1 MQPEDEE
8 RLRHMLDASKEAMS
22 FVERR
27 TAAELET
34 DRQLALALVKEIE
47 IIGEA
52 ANRMSI
58 EVKAKTPEIPWP
70 IIVGMRHRL
79 VHAYFQIDHSIL
91 WHTVT
96 ENLPPLVTALEDIL
110 RNRR

>member
-1 MQPEDEE
+1 
-8 RLRHMLDASKEAMS
+8 MLDAAMEAMS
-22 FVERR
+22 FIEGR
-27 TAAELET
+27 TAAELAT
-34 DRQLALALVKEIE
+34 DRQLALVKEIE

-52 ANRMSI
+52 ANRISN
-58 EVKAKTPEIPWP
+58 EVKAETPEIPWP

-96 ENLPPLVTALEDIL
+96 ENLPPLVTALEDSL
-110 RNRR
+110 RNPR